1 MSSNLLDRGMII
13 SANNFSENSSKVQS
27 KLMKE
32 RLNMRI
38 CKVCGTQCDSQASF
52 CPQCGHRLDSEDT
65 SPSISTE
72 KEPTISSSSL
82 SDNPISQQ
90 QISLSYFWYKLMYL
104 LGGVA
109 LSGTILPWMSEFETK
124 ARILWSL
131 SFLIIFSAL
140 SYFAVLHHNYLAG
153 IAKGEDYHKLGGY
166 YEQKFGKKLKLITAV
181 SIVIGVVM
189 FLVSLPNAN
198 GDIWDAV
205 QIGLILGL
213 LCLPLLCVIWT
224 FRVSGFVIIAAI
236 LVGLGG
242 FSSRWTASQASDRNL
257 QNVEN
262 SMTNQ
267 MTPSP
272 VVILGATLSEYA
284 GKEVLVVSY
293 KWTNHGQEDA
303 MPISEISVT
312 AFQGGVELEEAI
324 FYNTGDDVSFSE
336 IKPGT
341 TVELETAFYLRTHED
356 VEFEIVPAFD
366 YISGNVYASSVFHLE
381 D

>member
-1 MSSNLLDRGMII
+1 
-13 SANNFSENSSKVQS
+13 
-27 KLMKE
+27 
-32 RLNMRI
+32 
-38 CKVCGTQCDSQASF
+38 
-52 CPQCGHRLDSEDT
+52 
-65 SPSISTE
+65 
-72 KEPTISSSSL
+72 
-82 SDNPISQQ
+82 
-90 QISLSYFWYKLMYL
+90 
-104 LGGVA
+104 
-109 LSGTILPWMSEFETK
+109 
-124 ARILWSL
+124 
-131 SFLIIFSAL
+131 
-140 SYFAVLHHNYLAG
+140 
-153 IAKGEDYHKLGGY
+153 
-166 YEQKFGKKLKLITAV
+166 
-181 SIVIGVVM
+181 
-189 FLVSLPNAN
+189 
-198 GDIWDAV
+198 
-205 QIGLILGL
+205 
-213 LCLPLLCVIWT
+213 
-224 FRVSGFVIIAAI
+224 
-236 LVGLGG
+236 
-242 FSSRWTASQASDRNL
+242 
-257 QNVEN
+257 
-262 SMTNQ
+262 